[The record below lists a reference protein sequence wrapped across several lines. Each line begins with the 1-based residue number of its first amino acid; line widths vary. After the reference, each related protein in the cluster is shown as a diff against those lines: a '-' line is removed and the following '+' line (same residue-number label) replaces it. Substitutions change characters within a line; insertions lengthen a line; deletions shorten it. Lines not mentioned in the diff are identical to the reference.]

1 MQSRCENYGSYC
13 SLERLRIK
21 QSLSSVLKPLPRL
34 PRGVACP
41 ERRTGIG
48 LWRGDDQPFVI
59 QLGNPQKATNH
70 QKDSESR
77 PPDGFSVGPG
87 GGRQLFHRAS
97 CKRYRVGGIFSRCG
111 KIREVAGGL
120 GLSWC
125 GVGRPP
131 HERAWRANAFVAK
144 AVLGL
149 TTTIGRVERLTTD
162 RALRRICGFSLCKK
176 LPSEATF
183 SRAFDEFSKAQL
195 AGRAH
200 DALIQRTPRP

>member
-21 QSLSSVLKPLPRL
+21 QSLSIVLKPLPRL

-87 GGRQLFHRAS
+87 GGRQLFHSKEFLHRSTATH
-97 CKRYRVGGIFSRCG
+97 KRHFRRHDG
-111 KIREVAGGL
+111 
-120 GLSWC
+120 
-125 GVGRPP
+125 
-131 HERAWRANAFVAK
+131 HELNVRF
-144 AVLGL
+144 
-149 TTTIGRVERLTTD
+149 
-162 RALRRICGFSLCKK
+162 
-176 LPSEATF
+176 
-183 SRAFDEFSKAQL
+183 
-195 AGRAH
+195 
-200 DALIQRTPRP
+200 QR